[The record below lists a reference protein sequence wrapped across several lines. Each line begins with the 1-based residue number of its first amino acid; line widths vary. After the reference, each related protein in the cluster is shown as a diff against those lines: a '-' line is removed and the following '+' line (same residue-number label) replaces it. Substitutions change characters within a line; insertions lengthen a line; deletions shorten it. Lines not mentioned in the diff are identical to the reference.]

1 MGRIKL
7 SDTQDLVA
15 SLADNKKLD
24 LRLFV
29 KTDSY
34 TAATTSSITPLIC
47 LSVCLNSCQSE
58 PLIVTNWSQ
67 NSAIPTKCLSGTE
80 SLKESFKRQISALV
94 NLFGG
99 LWRGLFFDATYFSA
113 KMKSSPS

>member
-1 MGRIKL
+1 MGKTKQTEQKEMGRIKL

-34 TAATTSSITPLIC
+34 TAAT
-47 LSVCLNSCQSE
+47 
-58 PLIVTNWSQ
+58 
-67 NSAIPTKCLSGTE
+67 K
-80 SLKESFKRQISALV
+80 
-94 NLFGG
+94 
-99 LWRGLFFDATYFSA
+99 RGLRFYFFDGDLGGI
-113 KMKSSPS
+113 